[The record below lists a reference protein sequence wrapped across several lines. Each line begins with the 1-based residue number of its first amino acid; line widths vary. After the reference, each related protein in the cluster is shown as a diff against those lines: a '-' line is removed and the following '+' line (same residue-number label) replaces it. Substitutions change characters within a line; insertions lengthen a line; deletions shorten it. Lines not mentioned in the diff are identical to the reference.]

1 MANYGDLDNEGIKKT
16 LSTYT
21 GIGSTP
27 IVGKNVGKSGGG
39 KSSSSAYSAPTY
51 QRQAYPT
58 LDYKSAYSQAAA
70 QLDPAAQILK
80 QRNEKAYA
88 QEKEKL
94 PQYLNARGQAFGG
107 ARILGEENIYDDY
120 KTQNNEIDL
129 QNNAAISALTQTLM
143 AKAQARADTMEA
155 QDYNRWSDGA
165 TRQYQLY
172 RDTVGDQQYANE
184 LAYKRETEAND
195 YEISQQSATQKA
207 LEAEQDAAFKRWTYS
222 GVVQPGDEQLLGV
235 PAGTPTNDATYKAA
249 QLVISDRNS
258 RKSSGSGGGTKKP
271 TVTEQNAA
279 TTKKAVNWVGSH
291 WDMFNDSP
299 ANMGAQ
305 VQKNMESGN
314 FDISIGNAILKYLKD
329 NYSN

>member
-27 IVGKNVGKSGGG
+27 IVGKKCWQEWRREIFFP
-39 KSSSSAYSAPTY
+39 AYSAPTY

-80 QRNEKAYA
+80 QRNDKAYA

-107 ARILGEENIYDDY
+107 ARILGEENLYDDY

-184 LAYKRETEAND
+184 LAYKRDAEAND
-195 YEISQQSATQKA
+195 YEIAQQSATQKA
-207 LEAEQDAAFKRWTYS
+207 IEAEQDAAFKRWTYA

-271 TVTEQNAA
+271 TVTNKTQQLLKKLSIGSAA
-279 TTKKAVNWVGSH
+279 IGICSMIVPQTWGRKFRRTWS
-291 WDMFNDSP
+291 
-299 ANMGAQ
+299 Q
-305 VQKNMESGN
+305 V
-314 FDISIGNAILKYLKD
+314 ISILPSAMLF
-329 NYSN
+329 

>member
-1 MANYGDLDNEGIKKT
+1 MANYDDLDNEGIKKT

-21 GIGSTP
+21 GVGSASNP
-27 IVGKNVGKSGGG
+27 VARSGKK
-39 KSSSSAYSAPTY
+39 KSSSSSYAVPTY
-51 QRQAYPT
+51 QRQTYPT
-58 LDYKSAYSQAAA
+58 LDYQSAYSQAAA
-70 QLDPAAQILK
+70 QLDPMAQILK
-80 QRNEKAYA
+80 QRTEKAYA
-88 QEKEKL
+88 QEKGRL

-107 ARILGEENIYDDY
+107 ARILGEENLYDDY

-155 QDYNRWSDGA
+155 QDYNRWSDAA

-184 LAYKRETEAND
+184 LAFKRDAEAND

-207 LEAEQDAAFKRWTYS
+207 IEAEQDAAFKRWTYS
-222 GVVQPGDEQLLGV
+222 GVVQPGDAEILGV
-235 PAGTPTNDATYKAA
+235 PAGTQTSDATYRAA

-258 RKSSGSGGGTKKP
+258 RKSSGGGGTKKP

-279 TTKKAVNWVGSH
+279 TTQKAIKWVGSH

-314 FDISIGNAILKYLKD
+314 FDIAIGNAILKYLKD